1 MTVNADFL
9 ISPAYSVPTMIT
21 SIRLRW
27 TRIAVSLRVPSVAG
41 SALNEG
47 TLMIVKFGLER
58 RQVLLGRL
66 AEQVPGE
73 DAGPGGLGVDPER
86 AAVGRIR
93 ADMAV
98 LGVQRPVRDVL
109 DEPGPEPVVVLLAD
123 RLVDLAPPDL
133 AGGRGLADDELV
145 LRRATGVLA
154 GADDERSVRGDH
166 ALARAER
173 VLVQLRGRAV
183 GVDDAAD
190 GRGGGAGRGCG
201 PGGGWLTHSGLL
213 DAGDLDPIDRPRVPH
228 RPETVRESAF
238 AVAVGLQGTPP
249 GMNPARNLHGQFG
262 CDRLSV
268 RQGANAGRRRFRGG
282 GRGRSGRGRARRA
295 PSGCRSRARAWPAR
309 RGGARRGRAVRWR
322 LRGAIRRCGCGRGQ
336 WRRGVHWGTSAS

>member
-1 MTVNADFL
+1 
-9 ISPAYSVPTMIT
+9 
-21 SIRLRW
+21 
-27 TRIAVSLRVPSVAG
+27 
-41 SALNEG
+41 
-47 TLMIVKFGLER
+47 MIVKFGLER
-58 RQVLLGRL
+58 REVLLGRL

-73 DAGPGGLGVDPER
+73 DAGPGGLGVDAER
-86 AAVGRIR
+86 AAVGRMR

-98 LGVQRPVRDVL
+98 LGVERPVRDVL

-154 GADDERSVRGDH
+154 GPDDERSVRGDH

-173 VLVQLRGRAV
+173 VLIQLRCRAV
-183 GVDDAAD
+183 GVDDAAEW
-190 GRGGGAGRGCG
+190 RGGVGAGRGRDRG
-201 PGGGWLTHSGLL
+201 AGGLTHSGLL

-268 RQGANAGRRRFRGG
+268 RQGANGRPKAQFMRRRTRPLGS
-282 GRGRSGRGRARRA
+282 RPRSPCTQRL
-295 PSGCRSRARAWPAR
+295 PR
-309 RGGARRGRAVRWR
+309 RGSVLLVATA
-322 LRGAIRRCGCGRGQ
+322 RGAGEPFVGGFAVQ
-336 WRRGVHWGTSAS
+336 VGDPDAGEVSGDRGVHGAYLRVVTASWLRRDKPNAGGHPPAFGVRVG